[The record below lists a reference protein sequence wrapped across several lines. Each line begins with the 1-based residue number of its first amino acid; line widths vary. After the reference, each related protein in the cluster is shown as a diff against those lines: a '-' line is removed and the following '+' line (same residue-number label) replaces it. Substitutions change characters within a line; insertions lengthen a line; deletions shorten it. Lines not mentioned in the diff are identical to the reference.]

1 MPMRRINNYWKTRK
15 IRFSM
20 KCAVDLF
27 SIVFSQLTRYMPAA
41 RICAAA
47 GDLVTV
53 SIFDSLTVRKWQKLK
68 R

>member
-1 MPMRRINNYWKTRK
+1 
-15 IRFSM
+15 M